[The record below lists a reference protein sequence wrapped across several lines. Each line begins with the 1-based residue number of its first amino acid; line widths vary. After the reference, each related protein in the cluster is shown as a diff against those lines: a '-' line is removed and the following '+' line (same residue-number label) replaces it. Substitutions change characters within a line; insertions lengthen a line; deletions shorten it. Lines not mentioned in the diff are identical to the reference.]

1 MNAADGFG
9 CRAVSPGPKLAN
21 GCCHGEVCL
30 ATVSNHPVAKQ
41 GTDSDALYA
50 RLATESDCPAVD
62 RSGRSRRP
70 NTESGVWPG
79 WENVGIPASAT
90 QGGDSPSDYGSP
102 QAWIPVPTTVFEAT
116 LANRRAR
123 ARAAGA
129 RGRGVNAVA
138 PRLGNVLALSA
149 STPRVVRLPSR

>member
-9 CRAVSPGPKLAN
+9 CRVVSPGPKLAN

-116 LANRRAR
+116 LANQRAR
-123 ARAAGA
+123 GA
-129 RGRGVNAVA
+129 RGARMLL
-138 PRLGNVLALSA
+138 RRRRSGNVLALSA